1 MPRFKNVSPLG
12 WDLETWDGNRQI
24 LVPFGDTFEV
34 TDEAADNPTFTLSGL
49 FQPTDQTARA
59 IVAKAQKADE
69 EFTPADE
76 TAPAEP
82 AEAAASDDEP
92 KARRAK
98 SGEGDK

>member
-34 TDEAADNPTFTLSGL
+34 TDEAADNPTFTHAGL

-59 IVAKAQKADE
+59 IVAKAQKAE
-69 EFTPADE
+69 ESSPADE